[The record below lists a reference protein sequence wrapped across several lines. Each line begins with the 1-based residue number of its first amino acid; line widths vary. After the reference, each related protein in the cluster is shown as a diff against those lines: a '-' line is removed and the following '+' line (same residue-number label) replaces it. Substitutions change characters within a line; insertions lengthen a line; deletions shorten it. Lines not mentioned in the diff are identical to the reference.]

1 MSKNQLKIYVSDEEK
16 ERLELLA
23 KLNSTNLSNY
33 IRMTSLGVRI
43 RPPKE
48 IPVLVEVEVPVEKIV
63 EKLIEVEKPSKQL
76 DGQDKAL
83 LEEIVERSSSGNNFI
98 RYDADF
104 NARLITY
111 AHKRLQEQ
119 EHSS

>member
-76 DGQDKAL
+76 DEQDKAL
-83 LEEIVERSSSGNNFI
+83 LEEIVERSIGNNFI